1 MTYAALTNWRY
12 DKNIYHQIQSGPQRT
27 SNDLDL
33 TDTYVLTSSGYVYAS
48 GEQQTYVALTEPG
61 ANFGV
66 VTPGPPQAFPAD
78 LGIETTSYPET
89 KTLEVTVVS
98 DGGNKFAI
106 DGVSQKSLT
115 LIQGSTYIFDLSDTS
130 TSSHPFRLSETDY
143 GIWASGVEF
152 TNGVTTSGV
161 QGNPGAYL
169 QIVVPE
175 GQQGAVYPY
184 CTVHSG
190 MGGSAVYSFNAPPY
204 NLPIYQSTEWR
215 AVPPTVSGYWTNY
228 DNYEQHASGVLTVYN
243 GYRRQAM
250 ISTAN
255 ATVQTAFGPIPGVK
269 SIGAYTYWNGAHPS
283 SQRYNPFNTPF
294 GQDAFDGGSTGGAG
308 TYPRGG
314 YPMLYNTVV
323 SGQSRADWEYAPPV
337 YCQTF
342 ASAERSNVPG
352 TMNDVI
358 RGMYRGRASTYVP
371 NYGAAYGV
379 LGEGVRGMIRTFSSS
394 VNSSNQKGI

>member
-27 SNDLDL
+27 SNDLNL

-66 VTPGPPQAFPAD
+66 ITPGPPQAFPAD

-106 DGVSQKSLT
+106 DGESQKSLT

-130 TSSHPFRLSETDY
+130 TSSHPFRLSETNY

-152 TNGVTTSGV
+152 TNGVTSSGV

-215 AVPPTVSGYWTNY
+215 AVPPTISGYWTNY

-269 SIGAYTYWNGAHPS
+269 SIGAYTYWEEHNLPHSFTARLIRLS
-283 SQRYNPFNTPF
+283 VMT
-294 GQDAFDGGSTGGAG
+294 A
-308 TYPRGG
+308 
-314 YPMLYNTVV
+314 LTVQQEAQELTLV
-323 SGQSRADWEYAPPV
+323 E
-337 YCQTF
+337 
-342 ASAERSNVPG
+342 
-352 TMNDVI
+352 VI
-358 RGMYRGRASTYVP
+358 RSCT
-371 NYGAAYGV
+371 
-379 LGEGVRGMIRTFSSS
+379 TQSSRDKVELTGS
-394 VNSSNQKGI
+394 MRRPYIVKLLHQPKGQMFLERWRV

>member
-27 SNDLDL
+27 SNDLNL

-66 VTPGPPQAFPAD
+66 ITPGPPQAFPAD

-98 DGGNKFAI
+98 DGGNKFAL
-106 DGVSQKSLT
+106 DGVSQQSLT
-115 LIQGSTYIFDLSDTS
+115 LYQGSTYIFDLSDSS
-130 TSSHPFRLSETDY
+130 TSSHPFRLSETQD
-143 GIWASGVEF
+143 GTHGGGSAF
-152 TNGVTTSGV
+152 TNGVTTSGT

-169 QIVVPE
+169 QIVVPT
-175 GQQGAVYPY
+175 GQTGAVYPY
-184 CTVHSG
+184 CTVHGG

-204 NLPIYQSTEWR
+204 NLPIYQSTDWR
-215 AVPPTVSGYWTNY
+215 AVPPTISGYWTNY

-269 SIGAYTYWNGAHPS
+269 SIGAYTYWNGAQPS
-283 SQRYNPFNTPF
+283 TQLYSPFNTPF
-294 GQDAFDGGSTGGAG
+294 GNDSTNGSTGGAG
-308 TYPRGG
+308 TYPREVIQSCTTQSSRDKVELTGSMRRP
-314 YPMLYNTVV
+314 YIVRLLHQQR
-323 SGQSRADWEYAPPV
+323 GQMFLARWRV
-337 YCQTF
+337 
-342 ASAERSNVPG
+342 
-352 TMNDVI
+352 
-358 RGMYRGRASTYVP
+358 
-371 NYGAAYGV
+371 
-379 LGEGVRGMIRTFSSS
+379 
-394 VNSSNQKGI
+394 